1 MELNCFKATEPL
13 RGDSFLLTIQFL
25 GFQEFLLLNWSSS
38 EGWKTDLTLKPPSG
52 YEPGIPGVGNQGLN
66 H

>member
-1 MELNCFKATEPL
+1 MELNCLKATEPL

-38 EGWKTDLTLKPPSG
+38 EGWKTELNLKPPSG
-52 YEPGIPGVGNQGLN
+52 YEPGIPGLGNQSLN